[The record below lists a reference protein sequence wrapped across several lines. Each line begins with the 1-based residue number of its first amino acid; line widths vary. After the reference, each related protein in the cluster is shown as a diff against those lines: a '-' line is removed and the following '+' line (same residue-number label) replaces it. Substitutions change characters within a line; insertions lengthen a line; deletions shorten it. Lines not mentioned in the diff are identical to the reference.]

1 MSTFVRFQTSDE
13 AKNYI
18 REALDGFEGDFDID
32 GIFEDTFVWE
42 DGYSRRDQCF
52 YADAAGF
59 YCYLDP
65 DQFWR
70 QVQRNERH

>member
-1 MSTFVRFQTSDE
+1 MTSFVHFQTSDE
-13 AKNYI
+13 AKAYI
-18 REALDGFEGDFDID
+18 REQLAEFVEDFDID

-42 DGYSRRDQCF
+42 DGWSRRDQCF

-70 QVQRNERH
+70 QVERNGRR